1 MRVVLAVLPGTLA
14 LSLALSS
21 PTRAVADEPEQ
32 RTAKETEDG
41 FTPLFTKDGPPEG
54 WLVREWNDLA
64 KAAPE
69 GVQWRVDDGVLHSG
83 RQRGNWLVS
92 EKTYGDFILEFE
104 VKLTERGNS
113 GVALRTPLA
122 GDPAFE
128 AMEFQ
133 LADFRYNTAA
143 KDSELTGGIYRAIA
157 PREQV
162 YRPTEWNKVRIELA
176 GTRLKA
182 TLNDVLIHDTDL
194 SEHDEEVKRHDDSI
208 APPVKD
214 RPREGHIGFQHL
226 SQNNEPVMYRNVRIK
241 ELK

>member
-1 MRVVLAVLPGTLA
+1 MRAILASLPVTLA
-14 LSLALSS
+14 LVLGFSS
-21 PTRAVADEPEQ
+21 SARTVADEPEQ
-32 RTAKETEDG
+32 RAARESDAT

-64 KAAPE
+64 KSAPE
-69 GVQWRVDDGVLHSG
+69 GVAWRVEGGVLHSG

-92 EKTYGDFILEFE
+92 EKKFGDFILEFE

-113 GVALRTPLA
+113 GVALRAPLE

-133 LADFRYNTAA
+133 LADYRYNTSA

-162 YRPTEWNKVRIELA
+162 YKPTEWNKVRIELV
-176 GTRLKA
+176 GTHLKA
-182 TLNDVLIHDTDL
+182 TLNDVLIQDTDL

-214 RPREGHIGFQHL
+214 RPLEGHIGFQHL

-241 ELK
+241 ELD